1 MKTEKLVWGLIL
13 VSIGTI
19 LLLDNLGVIDF
30 YWRVIWHY
38 WPVVLIL
45 SGINMVFSRNNTKTG
60 NIAAVLITC
69 VILGF
74 FVFTG
79 LTYQGSS
86 RWFNGESANSWRGGR
101 TQQKFIESIPDGAKK
116 AELNISGGMT
126 SYKLEETTS
135 NLLEA
140 EVKGSAGRYSLQ
152 RTSRDSVEVLNFTM
166 KKHSGGWDMDGDDN
180 DIHLKLNATPVWD
193 IHMKVGAGE
202 TDFDL
207 SPYKIQN
214 LTFDGGASSF
224 KVKLGEPEI
233 LTTVTVKSGVSET
246 EISIPRTVGCQIK
259 IKSGMSSQD
268 FDEFTKQADG
278 TYTTDGFSSASK
290 KIIINLNGG
299 LSDFEVKRY

>member
-45 SGINMVFSRNNTKTG
+45 SGINMVFSRNHSKIG

-74 FVFTG
+74 LVYSG
-79 LTYQGSS
+79 LSYSNGD
-86 RWFNGESANSWRGGR
+86 RWYNNDFGR
-101 TQQKFIESIPDGAKK
+101 PWHGNRTDQTFIESFPAGTGK

-135 NLLEA
+135 NLMEA
-140 EVKGSAGRYSLQ
+140 HVKGSSGIYSLQ
-152 RTSRDSVEVLNFTM
+152 KTSRDSIEVLNFSM
-166 KKHSGGWDMDGDDN
+166 KKHHEGWNMDGDN
-180 DIHLKLNATPVWD
+180 DVSLKLNTAPLWN
-193 IHMKVGAGE
+193 INLKMGAGE

-207 SPYKIQN
+207 TPFKVQN
-214 LTFDGGASSF
+214 LTFDGGAASF
-224 KVKLGEPEI
+224 KVKLGEPETM
-233 LTTVTVKSGVSET
+233 TTVTIKSGVSEID
-246 EISIPRTVGCQIK
+246 ISIPQTVGCQIK
-259 IKSGMSSQD
+259 IKSGLSSQD
-268 FDEFTKQADG
+268 FHGFNKQADG
-278 TYTTDGFSSASK
+278 TYTTDNFSSSSK